1 MWLEFKKYNNNTLG
15 GVLIN
20 LAITFAIVLLLAIV
34 YFYVYLPS
42 ITNHNESITVPNIE
56 GMTVEKLEDFLGKR
70 NLRWEVNDSSYSPDV
85 EPLTV
90 LKQFPHPGAKV
101 KENRK
106 IYISVN
112 RINPPTVP
120 LPKLVEVSLTNAD
133 AILRSN
139 DLKRG
144 RVELVSGPWLNYV
157 KEARFEGAKIE
168 IGTRIPKGSVIDLVV
183 MDGGNTKL
191 STPSV
196 INYSIE
202 EAKVLIFGSNLSIGE
217 VELVGDTTGVHP
229 VIIKQKPSSG
239 EIIKVGDIIDLW
251 IAKPG
256 TEPPGDDDEE
266 LDEEI

>member
-1 MWLEFKKYNNNTLG
+1 MWLEFKKYNNSTLG

-20 LAITFAIVLLLAIV
+20 LAMAVGIIILLAVV
-34 YFYVYLPS
+34 YFYAYLPS

-56 GMTVEKLEDFLGKR
+56 GMTIEKLEDFLGKR
-70 NLRWEVNDSSYSPDV
+70 NLRWEVNDSSYSPDAQ
-85 EPLTV
+85 PLTV
-90 LKQFPHPGAKV
+90 LKQFPHLGSKV

-106 IYISVN
+106 IYISIN

-120 LPKLVEVSLTNAD
+120 LPRLIEVSLTNAD

-157 KEARFEGAKIE
+157 KEAKFEGAKIE
-168 IGTRIPKGSVIDLVV
+168 TGTRIPKGSVIDLVV

-191 STPSV
+191 STPNV
-196 INYSIE
+196 INYSLE
-202 EAKVLIFGSNLSIGE
+202 DAKLLIFGSNLNIGE
-217 VELVGDTTGVHP
+217 IKPLGDTTGMHP
-229 VIIKQKPSSG
+229 VIIKQKPSPG
-239 EIIKVGDIIDLW
+239 EVIKVGDIIDIW

-256 TEPPGDDDEE
+256 TEPPDDDDEE
-266 LDEEI
+266 IDEEI